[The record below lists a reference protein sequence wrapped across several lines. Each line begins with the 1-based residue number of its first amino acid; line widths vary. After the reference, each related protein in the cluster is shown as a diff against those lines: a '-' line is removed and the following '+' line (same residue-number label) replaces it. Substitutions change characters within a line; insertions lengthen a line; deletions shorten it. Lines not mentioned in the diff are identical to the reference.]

1 MKTRILLYGAVLLMN
16 CIIFEATA
24 QINVLDKGKK
34 LINQKSKD
42 KQDEPSQN
50 QPVNND
56 QNAGQPQN
64 NQINNNNGSDRE
76 AQWQKDEDFMSK
88 FRKDC
93 QDVYDQLYLL
103 RDATF
108 PKVVSDALLSMAKNL
123 DYTNRKVT
131 ADAIVKFWTPDELS
145 RGWIWQNYVWVA
157 QNFWNLYNDLNSG
170 RQKTF
175 FEDSYANANRM
186 ISDQNYA
193 GAMELAIAMKN
204 TIQSLNLIENQTSAT
219 GQLYADAAEEV
230 YNKAYNALKTN
241 IFTSDFHANNAGK
254 IVFSKSPITVRQEQ
268 LDALTGSFK
277 AGDDIYLSAYL
288 LRKLENL
295 GSISILMFLDGKT
308 NSDAGVELNVAN
320 ATDAV
325 KSCYAYALVPSEA
338 NSANKTVLADF
349 AEALANCLPGE
360 HKVLVQLQSSMNIL
374 ASGEFTIDLKSGKD
388 YYRERAEK
396 IRSIQLDAVRL
407 EKPAMSNPAL
417 EQSMMKITG
426 DQFPDMTPLRVSI
439 ADKNWTVVRHEI
451 TGEILYRTIGAEV
464 AVKTASGKCKVFYL
478 GFKQDYNGSAYG
490 PTEHY
495 SVGGSY
501 DIRCENVNK

>member
-1 MKTRILLYGAVLLMN
+1 MKTRFLIFLTVLMMG
-16 CIIFEATA
+16 CIAIETTA
-24 QINVLDKGKK
+24 QINVLNKGKN
-34 LINQKSKD
+34 LINQKTKE
-42 KQDEPSQN
+42 KQDEPAQN

-56 QNAGQPQN
+56 QNAGVPQN

-76 AQWQKDEDFMSK
+76 AQWQKDEDFMGK

-93 QDVYDQLYLL
+93 QDIYDQAYLL

-108 PKVVSDALLSMAKNL
+108 PRVVSDALLSMAKNL

-131 ADAIVKFWTPDELS
+131 ADAIVKSWTPDELGK
-145 RGWIWQNYVWVA
+145 GWIWQNYVWVA
-157 QNFWNLYNDLNSG
+157 QNFWNLYNELNSG

-204 TIQSLNLIENQTSAT
+204 TIQSLDLIENQTSAT
-219 GQLYADAAEEV
+219 GQLYTDAAEEV
-230 YNKAYNALKTN
+230 YNKAFNALKTN

-254 IVFSKSPITVRQEQ
+254 IVFSKSPVTIKQEQ
-268 LDALTGSFK
+268 ENALTNSFK

-325 KSCYAYALVPSEA
+325 KSYYTYALVPSEA

-349 AEALANCLPGE
+349 AEAFANCMPGE
-360 HKVLVQLQSSMNIL
+360 HKVLVQLQSSLYIL

-417 EQSMMKITG
+417 EQQMMKITSE
-426 DQFPDMTPLRVSI
+426 QFPDMTPLRVSI
-439 ADKNWTVVRHEI
+439 ADKTWTIVRHEI
-451 TGEILYRTIGAEV
+451 TGEILFRTLGAEV
-464 AVKTASGKCKVFYL
+464 AVKTASGTCKVFYL
-478 GFKQDYNGSAYG
+478 GFKQEYNGSGYG

-501 DIRCENVNK
+501 EIKCENVNK

>member
-1 MKTRILLYGAVLLMN
+1 MKTRILMFAAALLLS
-16 CIIFEATA
+16 CSVFEARA

-34 LINQKSKD
+34 MLNQKTKE
-42 KQDEPSQN
+42 KQDEPAQN
-50 QPVNND
+50 QPDN
-56 QNAGQPQN
+56 QNAGQQQN
-64 NQINNNNGSDRE
+64 NGNAVVPANNKE
-76 AQWQKDEDFMSK
+76 EKWQQDEDFMSK
-88 FRKDC
+88 FKKDC
-93 QDVYDQLYLL
+93 QEVYDEAYLL
-103 RDATF
+103 RDASF
-108 PKVVSDALLSMAKNL
+108 PKVVSENLLSKAKNL
-123 DYTNRKVT
+123 DYTNRKAT
-131 ADAIVKFWTPDELS
+131 ADVIVKYWTPEELG

-157 QNFWNLYNDLNSG
+157 QNFWNLYNELNSG

-204 TIQSLNLIENQTSAT
+204 TIQSLDLIENQTSAT
-219 GQLYADAAEEV
+219 GQLYTDAAEEV
-230 YNKAYNALKTN
+230 YNRAYNALKTN
-241 IFTSDFHANNAGK
+241 IFTSDFHAKNAGK
-254 IVFSKSPITVRQEQ
+254 IVFSKSPVTIKQEQ
-268 LDALTGSFK
+268 ENALTNSFN

-325 KSCYAYALVPSEA
+325 KSYYTYALVPSEA

-349 AEALANCLPGE
+349 AEAFANCMPGE
-360 HKVLVQLQSSMNIL
+360 HKVLVQLQSSMYIL
-374 ASGEFTIDLKSGKD
+374 ASGEFTINLKSGKD

-417 EQSMMKITG
+417 EQQMMKVTG
-426 DQFPDMTPLRVSI
+426 DLFPDLTPLRVSI
-439 ADKNWTVVRHEI
+439 ADKTWTIVKHEY

-464 AVKTASGKCKVFYL
+464 AVKTASGTCKVFYL
-478 GFKQDYNGSAYG
+478 GFKQEYNGSGYG

-501 DIRCENVNK
+501 EIKCENVNK